1 MNWKREINQL
11 AGTDEEETPL
21 LFRAFIFRKLHT
33 QKHNNRVQKFP
44 PLKIHRKQAFRNWQ
58 TPEKNLLLQP
68 EQLQNAPKISCA
80 TSLRERE
87 GDLRM
92 RSLFASNHQ
101 SSRTDATK
109 FCPNIA
115 TDPRSLYPGPHPHL
129 SLKLL
134 FLLYEFHC
142 SSGVRCVVSFGKHSS
157 SCAPRRGKTR
167 RYRYGDELEAASG
180 AIFETSS
187 ECGCSAHNN
196 PWGSVLF
203 FSFCPQRLCQ

>member
-21 LFRAFIFRKLHT
+21 LFRAFVFRKLNT
-33 QKHNNRVQKFP
+33 QKHNSRVQKFP

-58 TPEKNLLLQP
+58 TPENKP
-68 EQLQNAPKISCA
+68 TA
-80 TSLRERE
+80 TAGTIAKRTKDFLRDKSPRER
-87 GDLRM
+87 R
-92 RSLFASNHQ
+92 RSENAQPLCKQ
-101 SSRTDATK
+101 SSVVENRCNK
-109 FCPNIA
+109 ILSEHSHGPQI
-115 TDPRSLYPGPHPHL
+115 PIPGPTSTPL
-129 SLKLL
+129 SEALVSSVRVSLL
-134 FLLYEFHC
+134 
-142 SSGVRCVVSFGKHSS
+142 VRCVVSFGKHSS